1 MSEIK
6 DYNTYES
13 FSEISVGD
21 IVAYTDPIGQRVIG
35 TVIRRWGRY
44 CRPQMEI
51 CNDTTLFHPVYDYT
65 KCKVLERF

>member
-6 DYNTYES
+6 DYNTYET
-13 FSEISVGD
+13 FAEISIGD

-44 CRPQMEI
+44 CIQ
-51 CNDTTLFHPVYDYT
+51 N
-65 KCKVLERF
+65 